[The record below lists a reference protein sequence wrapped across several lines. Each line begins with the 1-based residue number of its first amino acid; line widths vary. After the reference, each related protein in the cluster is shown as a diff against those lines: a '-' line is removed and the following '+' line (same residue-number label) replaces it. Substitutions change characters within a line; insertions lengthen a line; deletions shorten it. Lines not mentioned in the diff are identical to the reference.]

1 MWLPA
6 EAWEGMAE
14 VCKEFLMEKL
24 FNDSDDL
31 TELRYNFDKY
41 CQYKTNAAFERNKGN
56 VNNEDGDDLHLEVIP
71 E

>member
-6 EAWEGMAE
+6 KDWEGMAE

-31 TELRYNFDKY
+31 SELRYHFDKY
-41 CQYKTNAAFERNKGN
+41 CQYKTNAAFERNGGN
-56 VNNEDGDDLHLEVIP
+56 VK
-71 E
+71 